1 MNTLLAW
8 VSALNAAVFLFGAV
22 QHAGIPF
29 GPFREPRIIPAAFV
43 ETLCGL
49 ALTYAAAAL
58 FAHSLAARRLA
69 LISNVVALVGVVI
82 GLVALAMGA
91 GPRTASN
98 DLYHR
103 VMLALI
109 GAAFFLLY
117 LGRALAPSRL

>member
-22 QHAGIPF
+22 QHVGIAL
-29 GPFREPRIIPAAFV
+29 GPFREPRILPAALV
-43 ETLCGL
+43 ETICAL
-49 ALTYAAAAL
+49 ALAYAAVAL
-58 FAHSLAARRLA
+58 VADPVAGRRVSV
-69 LISNVVALVGVVI
+69 ISNVVALAGVMI
-82 GLVALAMGA
+82 GLIALAMGA

-109 GAAFFLLY
+109 GAGFLLLY
-117 LGRALAPSRL
+117 LGRARAPSRL